1 MIDVRCDL
9 NIGIEEVFLMAT
21 NCDLGRSS
29 LILEQYQREMEII
42 AVALQEE
49 SQDEREERL
58 NLVSRS
64 RSLTNACFHAQ
75 LETSDASTYVAPV
88 AYARP

>member
-1 MIDVRCDL
+1 
-9 NIGIEEVFLMAT
+9 MAT
-21 NCDLGRSS
+21 NCDFGRSS
-29 LILEQYQREMEII
+29 LLIEQYQREMDII

-64 RSLTNACFHAQ
+64 WSLTCACFHSQ
-75 LETSDASTYVAPV
+75 LESSEVP
-88 AYARP
+88 AYASSVAFARR

>member
-1 MIDVRCDL
+1 L
-9 NIGIEEVFLMAT
+9 NIGIEEVFFMAT
-21 NCDLGRSS
+21 NCDFGRSS

-58 NLVSRS
+58 SLVTRS
-64 RSLTNACFHAQ
+64 WSLTSACFHSQ
-75 LETSDASTYVAPV
+75 LETSEDSTYVSPV
-88 AYARP
+88 SFARP